1 MAQQSQISV
10 TKGGCGVENNRR
22 KHIMIMADKIMEQRK
37 KNGWSQEELA
47 EQLGV
52 SRQSVSKWESA
63 QSIPDL
69 SRVVAMAEIFGV
81 TTDYLLKDEEES
93 FSVSTGDSRS
103 VSSETVIKVTM
114 EDANR
119 YLEAKEKAAK
129 FAGLAHGL
137 FWVSPIVGIF
147 LSVLHE
153 NKMIDITESQVAGLG
168 VMSEILFLAAAVVL
182 VVKCFIE
189 MSAFGN
195 LRKEPFETEY
205 GVSSMVK
212 ERRKNYE
219 HARMVYIIVGAVLC
233 VSSMIPLMLFTT
245 FIKENSVLI
254 AFGGSAMLC
263 LIGAGAYFITNAMI
277 IWSGFSRLLN
287 ERKNK

>member
-1 MAQQSQISV
+1 MVKAQRSQ
-10 TKGGCGVENNRR
+10 TKEVAQIENNWR

-81 TTDYLLKDEEES
+81 TTDYLLKDEEEKS
-93 FSVSTGDSRS
+93 SANTGSS
-103 VSSETVIKVTM
+103 QPVSSETIIKVTM

-119 YLEAKEKAAK
+119 YLKAKEKAAK
-129 FAGLAHGL
+129 FTALAHGL

-147 LSVLHE
+147 ISVLHE

-168 VMSEILFLAAAVVL
+168 VMAEILFLAAAAVL

-189 MSAFGN
+189 MSAFRH

-212 ERRKNYE
+212 ERRKDYE
-219 HARMVYIIVGAVLC
+219 HTRMVHIIVGAVLC
-233 VSSMIPLMLFTT
+233 VSSIIPLMLFTT
-245 FIKENSVLI
+245 FIKENSILI
-254 AFGGSAMLC
+254 ALGGSAMLC
-263 LIGAGAYFITNAMI
+263 LIGAGAYLITNAMI

>member
-1 MAQQSQISV
+1 MVKAQRSQ
-10 TKGGCGVENNRR
+10 TKEVAQIENNWR

-81 TTDYLLKDEEES
+81 TTDYLLKDEEEKS
-93 FSVSTGDSRS
+93 SANTGSS
-103 VSSETVIKVTM
+103 QPVSSETVIKVTM

-119 YLEAKEKAAK
+119 YLKAKEKAAK
-129 FAGLAHGL
+129 FTALAHGL

-147 LSVLHE
+147 ISVLHE

-168 VMSEILFLAAAVVL
+168 VMAEILFLAAAAVL

-189 MSAFGN
+189 MSAFRH

-212 ERRKNYE
+212 ERRKDYE
-219 HARMVYIIVGAVLC
+219 HTRMVHIIVGAVLC
-233 VSSMIPLMLFTT
+233 VSSIIPLMLFTT
-245 FIKENSVLI
+245 FIKENSILI
-254 AFGGSAMLC
+254 ALGGSAMLC
-263 LIGAGAYFITNAMI
+263 LIGAGAYLITNAMI

>member
-1 MAQQSQISV
+1 MVKAQRSQ
-10 TKGGCGVENNRR
+10 TKEVAQIENNWR

-81 TTDYLLKDEEES
+81 TTDYLLKDEEEKS
-93 FSVSTGDSRS
+93 SANTGSS
-103 VSSETVIKVTM
+103 QPVSSETVIKVTM

-119 YLEAKEKAAK
+119 YLKAKEKAAK
-129 FAGLAHGL
+129 FTALAHGL

-147 LSVLHE
+147 ISVLHE

-168 VMSEILFLAAAVVL
+168 VMAEILFLAAATVL

-189 MSAFGN
+189 MSAFRH

-212 ERRKNYE
+212 ERRKDYE
-219 HARMVYIIVGAVLC
+219 HTRMVHIIVGAVLC
-233 VSSMIPLMLFTT
+233 VSSIIPLMLFTT
-245 FIKENSVLI
+245 FIKENSILI
-254 AFGGSAMLC
+254 ALGGSAMLC
-263 LIGAGAYFITNAMI
+263 LIGAGAYLITNAMI

>member
-1 MAQQSQISV
+1 MVKVQRSQTKEVAQI
-10 TKGGCGVENNRR
+10 ENNWR

-81 TTDYLLKDEEES
+81 TTDYLLKDEEEKS
-93 FSVSTGDSRS
+93 SANAGSSQP

-119 YLEAKEKAAK
+119 YLKAKEKAAK
-129 FAGLAHGL
+129 FTALAHGL

-147 LSVLHE
+147 ISVLHE

-168 VMSEILFLAAAVVL
+168 VMAEILFLAAAAVL

-189 MSAFGN
+189 MSAFRH

-212 ERRKNYE
+212 ERRKDYE
-219 HARMVYIIVGAVLC
+219 HTRMVHIIVGAVLC
-233 VSSMIPLMLFTT
+233 VSSIIPLMLFTT
-245 FIKENSVLI
+245 FIKENSILI
-254 AFGGSAMLC
+254 ALGGSAMLC
-263 LIGAGAYFITNAMI
+263 LIGAGAYLITNAMI

>member
-1 MAQQSQISV
+1 MVKAQRSQ
-10 TKGGCGVENNRR
+10 TKEVAQIENNWR

-81 TTDYLLKDEEES
+81 TTDYLLKDEEEKS
-93 FSVSTGDSRS
+93 SANTGSS
-103 VSSETVIKVTM
+103 QPVSSETVIKVTM

-119 YLEAKEKAAK
+119 YLKAKEKAAK
-129 FAGLAHGL
+129 FTALAHGL

-147 LSVLHE
+147 ISVLHE

-168 VMSEILFLAAAVVL
+168 VMAEILFLAAAAVL

-189 MSAFGN
+189 MSAFRH

-212 ERRKNYE
+212 ERRKDYE
-219 HARMVYIIVGAVLC
+219 HTRMVHIIVGAVLC
-233 VSSMIPLMLFTT
+233 VSSIIPLMLFTT
-245 FIKENSVLI
+245 FIKESSILI
-254 AFGGSAMLC
+254 ALGGSAMLC
-263 LIGAGAYFITNAMI
+263 LIGAGAYLITNAMI

>member
-1 MAQQSQISV
+1 
-10 TKGGCGVENNRR
+10 
-22 KHIMIMADKIMEQRK
+22 MIMADKIMEQRK

-81 TTDYLLKDEEES
+81 TTDYLLKDEEEKS
-93 FSVSTGDSRS
+93 SANAGSSQP

-119 YLEAKEKAAK
+119 YLKAKEKAAK
-129 FAGLAHGL
+129 FTALAHGL

-147 LSVLHE
+147 ISVLHE

-168 VMSEILFLAAAVVL
+168 VMAEILFLAAAAVL

-189 MSAFGN
+189 MSAFRH

-212 ERRKNYE
+212 ERRKDYE
-219 HARMVYIIVGAVLC
+219 HTRMVHIIVGAVLC
-233 VSSMIPLMLFTT
+233 VSSIIPLMLFTT
-245 FIKENSVLI
+245 FIKENSILI
-254 AFGGSAMLC
+254 ALGGSAMLC
-263 LIGAGAYFITNAMI
+263 LIGAGAYLITNAMI